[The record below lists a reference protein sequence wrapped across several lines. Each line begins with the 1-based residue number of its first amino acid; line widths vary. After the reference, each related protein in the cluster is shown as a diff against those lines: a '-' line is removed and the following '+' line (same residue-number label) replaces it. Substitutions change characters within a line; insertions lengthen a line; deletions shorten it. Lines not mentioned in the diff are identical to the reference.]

1 MRKNLRLDVENIDI
15 LLRQLHD
22 FHQTLCQEWGNV
34 ASQWNNLKSTW
45 FDRQFEQF
53 EPKFEELS
61 ANYYEEIEQCEKY
74 ITFLSQI
81 IKIDETKPLNMG
93 ELAQKII
100 GGVQI
105 TQAFASVLLP
115 NCPVPTSPLEEPN
128 SAYTQELNDNNC
140 MTNFLHPNSMGI
152 EEQFVEYYGQEL
164 EKRKSHQNE
173 KIRENIDN
181 IPSTHLP
188 LKKPIDISPVSDF
201 AKNLDY
207 KTIYGSFESFEV
219 KSQAKIEAVSADG
232 SGIGYINVKKE
243 NDGRIFIQ
251 DINVANDY
259 RRKGIA
265 TMLIYHLEEK
275 FKQGTQLYF
284 VANDAPKFWKEMGF
298 KPINNNG
305 KNEYSK
311 TL

>member
-1 MRKNLRLDVENIDI
+1 MKKNLRLDIENIEI
-15 LLRQLHD
+15 LLHQLHD

-34 ASQWNNLKSTW
+34 ASQWDNLKSTW

-53 EPKFEELS
+53 EPKFEQLS

-81 IKIDETKPLNMG
+81 VKIEDTKQL
-93 ELAQKII
+93 
-100 GGVQI
+100 
-105 TQAFASVLLP
+105 
-115 NCPVPTSPLEEPN
+115 
-128 SAYTQELNDNNC
+128 
-140 MTNFLHPNSMGI
+140 
-152 EEQFVEYYGQEL
+152 
-164 EKRKSHQNE
+164 
-173 KIRENIDN
+173 NIDN
-181 IPSTHLP
+181 LVEKFTRGSQVNINNLQSISTSP
-188 LKKPIDISPVSDF
+188 KKPVDISSVSDF
-201 AKNLDY
+201 AKNLEY
-207 KTIYGSFESFEV
+207 KTEYGSFESFEV
-219 KSQAKIEAVSADG
+219 KSQAKIEVVSADG

-251 DINVANDY
+251 DIFVANDY

-265 TMLIYHLEEK
+265 TMLVYHLEEK

-284 VANDAPKFWKEMGF
+284 VANDAPKFWKQIGF
-298 KPINNNG
+298 KPVNNND

>member
-1 MRKNLRLDVENIDI
+1 MRKNVSLDIENLNT
-15 LLRQLHD
+15 LLHQIHE

-45 FDRQFEQF
+45 HDPQFD
-53 EPKFEELS
+53 KFEAKFEKLS

-81 IKIDETKPLNMG
+81 VKIDDTKQLNMG
-93 ELAQKII
+93 ELAKKII

-128 SAYTQELNDNNC
+128 SAYTQELNDSNC
-140 MTNFLHPNSMGI
+140 ITNFLHPNSMTLD
-152 EEQFVEYYGQEL
+152 EQFAENYAQEL
-164 EKRKSHQNE
+164 EKRKSRQDE
-173 KIRENIDN
+173 KRRENVDHIS
-181 IPSTHLP
+181 STHLP
-188 LKKPIDISPVSDF
+188 LKTPIDISSVSDF
-201 AKNLDY
+201 AKNLNY

-219 KSQAKIEAVSADG
+219 KSQAQIQAVLADG
-232 SGIGYINVKKE
+232 TGIARIKVKKE
-243 NDGRIFIQ
+243 QDGRIFIQ
-251 DINVANDY
+251 DIDVANDY
-259 RRKGIA
+259 QRKGIA
-265 TMLIYHLEEK
+265 TMLVYHLEEK

-284 VANDAPKFWKEMGF
+284 VANDAPKFWKQMGF
-298 KPINNNG
+298 KAVNNNG